1 MYTRTSREMLR
12 KEAKT
17 EENEREPASNWLDRF
32 RRKKRRHFLSHFSLF
47 RPQTSLL
54 FLQKKKSQKNA
65 KDGTPIPVRITAYAD
80 KSYDYTMKTPP
91 TSHLLKS
98 AAGVAK
104 GAQKPGHAS
113 SSVGSV
119 SAAAVLE
126 IARIKAADLPPH
138 VPLRSVAKSVA
149 ATARSMGV
157 KVVG

>member
-1 MYTRTSREMLR
+1 
-12 KEAKT
+12 
-17 EENEREPASNWLDRF
+17 
-32 RRKKRRHFLSHFSLF
+32 
-47 RPQTSLL
+47 
-54 FLQKKKSQKNA
+54 
-65 KDGTPIPVRITAYAD
+65 
-80 KSYDYTMKTPP
+80 MKTPP

-113 SSVGSV
+113 SSAGSV

-126 IARIKAADLPPH
+126 IAKIKAADLPPH

>member
-1 MYTRTSREMLR
+1 MYAYAERDAEEKRAYTGRER
-12 KEAKT
+12 A
-17 EENEREPASNWLDRF
+17 RESAFELALTFPFF
-32 RRKKRRHFLSHFSLF
+32 RPRPSLF
-47 RPQTSLL
+47 FS
-54 FLQKKKSQKNA
+54 FSQ
-65 KDGTPIPVRITAYAD
+65 DGTPIPVRITAYAD

-113 SSVGSV
+113 SSAGSV

-157 KVVG
+157 RVVG

>member
-1 MYTRTSREMLR
+1 M
-12 KEAKT
+12 
-17 EENEREPASNWLDRF
+17 
-32 RRKKRRHFLSHFSLF
+32 RKKRGLNGKRNERGISVRIGLIRRRRHSLFSLF
-47 RPQTSLL
+47 STSTLSSLL
-54 FLQKKKSQKNA
+54 FLQ
-65 KDGTPIPVRITAYAD
+65 DGTPIPVRITAYAD

-98 AAGVAK
+98 AAGITK

-113 SSVGSV
+113 SSAGSV

>member
-1 MYTRTSREMLR
+1 MLCGGGGVE
-12 KEAKT
+12 KEK
-17 EENEREPASNWLDRF
+17 R
-32 RRKKRRHFLSHFSLF
+32 RRKKERERAGDSEIGLIKRRNDETTTTLSQP
-47 RPQTSLL
+47 RPPPP
-54 FLQKKKSQKNA
+54 FLQLPLQ
-65 KDGTPIPVRITAYAD
+65 DGTPIPVRITAYAD

-91 TSHLLKS
+91 ASHLLKA

-119 SAAAVLE
+119 SAATVLE
-126 IARIKAADLPPH
+126 IARVKAADLPPH

-157 KVVG
+157 KVVGEV